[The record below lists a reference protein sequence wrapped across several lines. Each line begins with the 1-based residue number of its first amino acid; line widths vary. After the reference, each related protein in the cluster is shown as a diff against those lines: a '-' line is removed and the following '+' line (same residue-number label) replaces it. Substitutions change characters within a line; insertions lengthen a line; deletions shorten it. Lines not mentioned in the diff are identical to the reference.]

1 MKSIIPILFAAIL
14 LAACSGTKQSNE
26 SRDTE
31 PIPSAEAVKT
41 GNAEK
46 TEEKEVSTK
55 ENTEEAV
62 EKNEPIY
69 KLNNANWVIERLDGT
84 EEKNVL
90 ITIDDAP
97 DKHSLE
103 MAEILNK
110 LGVKAIFFVNGH
122 FLDTPEEE
130 ERLKK
135 IHDMGFAIG
144 NHTYSHPTLTKISE
158 EEQKQEIVSLNERV
172 KEITGVSPA
181 FFRAPFGLN
190 TDYSKEIAAQE
201 GMLLMNWTYGY
212 DWEKQYQNPDALA
225 KIMVDSPYLT
235 NGANLLMH
243 DREWTKDALED
254 IVKGLQSKGYSFADP
269 NLIEVPERGNG

>member
-1 MKSIIPILFAAIL
+1 MKSFILILFAAAV
-14 LAACSGTKQSNE
+14 LAACSGAKQSNE
-26 SRDTE
+26 PKVTE
-31 PIPSAEAVKT
+31 PIPTEEAPKT
-41 GNAEK
+41 ENAEK
-46 TEEKEVSTK
+46 PQETEEPE
-55 ENTEEAV
+55 ENTEEAAEEAKPV
-62 EKNEPIY
+62 Y
-69 KLNNANWVIERLDGT
+69 KLNEANWVIERLDGS

-103 MAEILNK
+103 MAETLNR

-135 IHDMGFAIG
+135 IHEMGFAIG
-144 NHTYSHPTLTKISE
+144 NHTYSHPTLTQIPE
-158 EEQKQEIVSLNERV
+158 EEQKQEIVSLNDRV
-172 KEITGVSPA
+172 KEIIGVSPA
-181 FFRAPFGLN
+181 FFRAPFGMN
-190 TDYSKEIAAQE
+190 TDYSKEIAAEE

-212 DWEKQYQNPDALA
+212 DWEKQYQNPDSLA
-225 KIMVDSPYLT
+225 EIMVTSPYLT

-254 IVKGLQSKGYSFADP
+254 IVKGLQSKGYSIADP
-269 NLIEVPERGNG
+269 HLIAVP

>member
-1 MKSIIPILFAAIL
+1 MKSFIPIL
-14 LAACSGTKQSNE
+14 LAAVMLTACAGAKQSNE
-26 SRDTE
+26 SQDTE
-31 PIPSAEAVKT
+31 PIPSEETTETENV
-41 GNAEK
+41 EK
-46 TEEKEVSTK
+46 PQETEEAAK

-62 EKNEPIY
+62 EETQPVY
-69 KLNNANWVIERLDGT
+69 KLNEANWVIERLDGSK
-84 EEKNVL
+84 EKNVL

-103 MAEILNK
+103 MAEILNG

-144 NHTYSHPTLTKISE
+144 NHTYSHPNLTQISE
-158 EEQKQEIVSLNERV
+158 EEQKQEIVSLNKRV

-181 FFRAPFGLN
+181 FFRAPFGMN

-201 GMLLMNWTYGY
+201 GMMLMNWTYGY
-212 DWEKQYQNPDALA
+212 DWEKKYQNPDSLA
-225 KIMVDSPYLT
+225 EIMVGSPYLT

-243 DREWTKDALED
+243 DREWTKDALEE
-254 IVKGLQSKGYSFADP
+254 IVKGLQSKGYSIADP
-269 NLIEVPERGNG
+269 DLIEVPKRAN